1 MTLGKFLWPLAL
13 GLAFLPAFLACA
25 QLPDFLK
32 DELLDKVI
40 GSKNHPADKYGNYP
54 DNLAGSLNEIS
65 TLQFQ
70 GERKDVLRQ
79 KVDALSKT
87 PVFLRWFE
95 IRLQDLWRANVKE
108 RESLEESLQKNQ
120 QVIGALQ
127 NTNGQLNKDLDD
139 LNEQKKVL
147 TNRITQLERE
157 NQEPQGNPPDIET
170 PSNSSSWLGILSI
183 ILGLLLLGAL
193 AWLWIMK
200 KKAPGTPGPREGD
213 TRIISSQRQEI
224 DSWKHKLQEK
234 QADVDDAIRKVE
246 ERDDQL
252 VAQQREINE
261 LKIKLL

>member
-79 KVDALSKT
+79 KVDALSKN

-108 RESLEESLQKNQ
+108 RESLEESLQT
-120 QVIGALQ
+120 LQ

-139 LNEQKKVL
+139 LNEQKNDL
-147 TNRITQLERE
+147 TNRITQLKRE
-157 NQEPQGNPPDIET
+157 HQELQGNPPDIET

-200 KKAPGTPGPREGD
+200 KKAPGTAGPREGD
-213 TRIISSQRQEI
+213 TRKISSQRQEI
-224 DSWKHKLQEK
+224 ESWKHQLQEK
-234 QADVDDAIRKVE
+234 QADLDDAIRKRE
-246 ERDDQL
+246 GLDDQL
-252 VAQQREINE
+252 IAQQREINE
-261 LKIKLL
+261 LKMKNLRQQ